1 MFRLNPHT
9 HQPALLSDLNLLS
22 NAQRERLTHS
32 WAATFRREVFER
44 LNERAFAGLYSD
56 VASRPNIPVNVLV
69 GLETLKAG
77 FDWSDAEMMDAFTF
91 NLQVRYALGYENL
104 GEGEFDLR
112 TVYHFR
118 HRLSAHQQA
127 TGQNLL
133 DQAFGQITVEQIAA
147 FELKTGRLRMD
158 STQIASNIREL
169 SRLQLLVEIAQR
181 VHRMLSEADQSR
193 YAERL
198 APYLRGTSG
207 QFIYHLK
214 GQATAPH
221 LQHLGELFQTLLL
234 ELQPTYAERDTYQLL
249 ARVFREQ
256 FTVSAAAQ
264 SSEPCPTTE
273 VSPPTPVAEVIESSG
288 AVQPKPGTELRPDSV
303 QSPDDLDAT
312 YRAKGGAGY
321 RGYVANVT
329 ETCDADNPFQL
340 IVDVRTASN
349 TTDDTELL
357 RDALPTLLERTE
369 VNTLHTDGGFGGPT
383 VDAAL
388 RPHDIAQIQ
397 TAFRGIA
404 SDPAHVTLADFE
416 PTPATAD
423 QPERF
428 TCPHGQTAAL
438 EPGRKPERFI
448 ARFECPPDCPLL
460 AQCPTQARQREAR
473 RTLNF
478 DQAARDLAQRRRTAR
493 AARAESGNPRAA
505 VESTVAALKRPFNND
520 QLPVRRRFRVNHLI
534 VGSAL
539 MVNLRRIHRYVSEK
553 IQKAR
558 PTISA
563 TADQAPA
570 PTLADSFFAAIPTRR
585 PRLCGR
591 RAFGGQCFFRGL
603 TVYIGAAH
611 LLATMAKRSGCRSSG
626 APISDG

>member
-1 MFRLNPHT
+1 MTFMTPLKKGQSAELLFGRHGVIVIKDRVICETRMFRLNPHT

-44 LNERAFAGLYSD
+44 LNERVFAGLYSEA
-56 VASRPNIPVNVLV
+56 ASRPNIPVNVLV

-104 GEGEFDLR
+104 GAGEFDLR

-158 STQIASNIREL
+158 STQIASNIREM
-169 SRLQLLVEIAQR
+169 SRLQLLVEVAQR
-181 VHRMLSEADQSR
+181 VQRMLSEADQTR

-198 APYLRGTSG
+198 APYLRCTSG

-214 GQATAPH
+214 GQTTAPH
-221 LQHLGELFQTLLL
+221 LQHLGELFQTWLV
-234 ELQPTYAERDTYQLL
+234 ELQPTYAEHDTYQLL

-256 FTVSAAAQ
+256 FQPIAPAQ
-264 SSEPCPTTE
+264 PSEPN
-273 VSPPTPVAEVIESSG
+273 PVAEVIEPSG
-288 AVQPKPGTELRPDSV
+288 SVQPKPGTELRPDSV
-303 QSPDDLDAT
+303 QSPDDIDAT
-312 YRAKGGAGY
+312 YRTKGGEGY

-329 ETCDADNPFQL
+329 ETCDADNSFQL

-349 TTDDTELL
+349 TTDDAELL
-357 RDALPTLLERTE
+357 CDALPTLLERTA
-369 VNTLHTDGGFGGPT
+369 VDTLHTDGGFGGPT

-388 RPHDIAQIQ
+388 RPHDIEQIQ
-397 TAFRGIA
+397 TAFRGTA
-404 SDPAHVTLADFE
+404 PDPEHVTLADFE

-423 QPERF
+423 QPERL

-438 EPGRKPERFI
+438 EPGRKPARFI
-448 ARFECPPDCPLL
+448 ARFACPPDCPLL
-460 AQCPTQARQREAR
+460 AQCPTQARHREAR
-473 RTLNF
+473 RTLHF

-520 QLPVRRRFRVNHLI
+520 QLPVRGRFRVNHLI

-539 MVNLRRIHRYVSEK
+539 MVNLRRIHHYVSEK
-553 IQKAR
+553 IQQTQ
-558 PTISA
+558 PTLGS

-570 PTLADSFFAAIPTRR
+570 PTLADSFFAALPTLRS
-585 PRLCGR
+585 RLCGR
-591 RAFGGQCFFRGL
+591 RAFVG
-603 TVYIGAAH
+603 
-611 LLATMAKRSGCRSSG
+611 
-626 APISDG
+626 

>member
-22 NAQRERLTHS
+22 DAQRERLTHS

-44 LNERAFAGLYSD
+44 LNERAFAGLYSEA
-56 VASRPNIPVNVLV
+56 ASRPNVPVNVLV

-77 FDWSDAEMMDAFTF
+77 FDWSDAEMLDAFTF

-104 GEGEFDLR
+104 GAGEFDLR
-112 TVYHFR
+112 TVYNFR

-133 DQAFGQITVEQIAA
+133 DQAFGQITVEQIAT

-169 SRLQLLVEIAQR
+169 SRLQLLVEIAHR
-181 VHRMLSEADQSR
+181 VQRMLSEADQAR
-193 YAERL
+193 YAKRL
-198 APYLRGTSG
+198 APYVRGTSG
-207 QFIYHLK
+207 QFVYHLK
-214 GQATAPH
+214 GQTTAPH
-221 LQHLGELFQTLLL
+221 LQQLGELFHTLLS
-234 ELQPTYAERDTYQLL
+234 ELQPTYAEHETYQLL

-256 FTVSAAAQ
+256 FQPIATAQ
-264 SSEPCPTTE
+264 PSEPNPMTE
-273 VSPPTPVAEVIESSG
+273 VAEPSG

-312 YRAKGGAGY
+312 YRTKGGAGY

-340 IVDVRTASN
+340 IVDARSASN

-357 RDALPTLLERTE
+357 RDALPTLLERTA
-369 VNTLHTDGGFGGPT
+369 VDTLHTDGGFGSPM

-388 RPHDIAQIQ
+388 RPHDITQIQ
-397 TAFRGIA
+397 TAFRGLA

-423 QPERF
+423 QPERL
-428 TCPHGQTAAL
+428 TCPQGQTADL

-448 ARFECPPDCPLL
+448 ARFACPPDCPLL
-460 AQCPTQARQREAR
+460 AHCPTQARQREAR
-473 RTLNF
+473 RTLHF
-478 DQAARDLAQRRRTAR
+478 DQAALDLAERRRTAR
-493 AARAESGNPRAA
+493 AARAEPGNPRAA
-505 VESTVAALKRPFNND
+505 VESTVAALKRPFNHD
-520 QLPVRRRFRVNHLI
+520 QLPVRGRFRVNHLI

-558 PTISA
+558 ANVGATESEA
-563 TADQAPA
+563 TAAA
-570 PTLADSFFAAIPTRR
+570 LAASFFAAIPTLRS
-585 PRLCGR
+585 RLCGR
-591 RAFGGQCFFRGL
+591 RAC
-603 TVYIGAAH
+603 GA
-611 LLATMAKRSGCRSSG
+611 
-626 APISDG
+626 

>member
-1 MFRLNPHT
+1 MPDIDTLIQRWQT
-9 HQPALLSDLNLLS
+9 GD
-22 NAQRERLTHS
+22 QRERLTHS

-44 LNERAFAGLYSD
+44 LDERAFASLYSD
-56 VASRPNIPVNVLV
+56 VASRPNVPVNVLV

-77 FDWSDAEMMDAFTF
+77 FDWSDAEMIDAEMIDAFTF
-91 NLQVRYALGYENL
+91 NLQVRYALGYDNL
-104 GEGEFDLR
+104 GAGEFDLR

-147 FELKTGRLRMD
+147 FELKTSRLRMD
-158 STQIASNIREL
+158 STQIASNIREM

-181 VHRMLSEADQSR
+181 VQRMLSEADQAR
-193 YAERL
+193 YAERF

-214 GQATAPH
+214 GQTTAPH
-221 LQHLGELFQTLLL
+221 LQHLGELFQTLLI
-234 ELQPTYAERDTYQLL
+234 ELQPIYAEHETYQLL

-264 SSEPCPTTE
+264 PSKPN
-273 VSPPTPVAEVIESSG
+273 PVAEVIEPSG
-288 AVQPKPGTELRPDSV
+288 AVQPKPGTALRPDNV

-312 YRAKGGAGY
+312 YRTKGGVGY
-321 RGYVANVT
+321 SGYVANVT

-357 RDALPTLLERTE
+357 CDALPTVLERTA
-369 VNTLHTDGGFGGPT
+369 VDTLHADSGFGGPT

-388 RPHDIAQIQ
+388 RPHAIAQIQ

-416 PTPATAD
+416 LTPATAD

-428 TCPHGQTAAL
+428 TCPHGQVADL
-438 EPGRKPERFI
+438 EPGRKPERFV
-448 ARFECPPDCPLL
+448 ARFKCPPDCPVL
-460 AQCPTQARQREAR
+460 AQCPTQSRQRKAR
-473 RTLNF
+473 RTLHF

-493 AARAESGNPRAA
+493 AARAEPGNPRAA

-520 QLPVRRRFRVNHLI
+520 QLPVRGRFRVNHLI

-553 IQKAR
+553 IPKAR
-558 PTISA
+558 PTISS
-563 TADQAPA
+563 TTNQAPA
-570 PTLADSFFAAIPTRR
+570 PTLANSFFAAIPTLRS
-585 PRLCGR
+585 RLCWR
-591 RAFGGQCFFRGL
+591 RAFVG
-603 TVYIGAAH
+603 
-611 LLATMAKRSGCRSSG
+611 
-626 APISDG
+626 